1 MGLFTKKTYT
11 CRQCGK
17 EYEARINLSGGLC
30 KECSDKREQD
40 RKEISGYLEYGL
52 KTNRDYK
59 EDVWKDIAMHR
70 DGILEKYRDK
80 GSITKEELMAAGEN
94 YKKLSEDEATDVYT
108 RALRSC
114 FTLTMGAAS
123 TFTFFCPTQYEG
135 VVVDAE
141 DVFAIGYCTSSI
153 DAHATKEAILC
164 AVFTNDPYI
173 PVFAMLHQ
181 GDIGL
186 FSLKSKQGRQTIE
199 SVYAKMCPNLTY
211 PVSELKQ
218 LKKMVK
224 LEGSKGKIDTDS
236 MLRFISDA
244 SAGSGLFNVK
254 AMTSS
259 LTPAF
264 RKKLESYGY
273 IPAEEMLRLLRMDSM
288 FGKSFWNKI
297 AAKV

>member
-11 CRQCGK
+11 CQQCGK
-17 EYEARINLSGGLC
+17 EYEARLNLSGGLC
-30 KECSDKREQD
+30 KECADKKAQA

-52 KTNRDYK
+52 KIGIDHK
-59 EDVWKDIAMHR
+59 EDVWKDIAIHR

-94 YKKLSEDEATDVYT
+94 YKKLSESEAVDIYT

-114 FTLTMGAAS
+114 FTSTMGAAS

-173 PVFAMLHQ
+173 PVFAMLHH

-186 FSLKSKQGRQTIE
+186 FSIKSKHGRQDIE
-199 SVYAKMCPNLTY
+199 SVYTKMCPNLTY
-211 PVSELKQ
+211 PVTELKQ

-224 LEGSKGKIDTDS
+224 QEGAKGKIDTDS

-244 SAGSGLFNVK
+244 TAGSGLFNTK
-254 AMTSS
+254 TMTPSLTSS
-259 LTPAF
+259 F
-264 RKKLESYGY
+264 IKKLESYGY
-273 IPAEEMLRLLRMDSM
+273 IPSDEMIRLLQMDSM